1 MDGMITIRVRNVLG
15 TEETD
20 VQINDNATVGQLIQQ
35 AAPQLQ
41 ISPMGATIMFQGQ
54 QLPPEQPL
62 YKAGVGD
69 LDTVM
74 IAPGSIVGGGGDPLF
89 GIAFQVATTIVA
101 GIAANYIYD
110 RLHRID
116 LKELT
121 KRLLIGT
128 SSRNKHLI
136 LGRIQYEKI
145 SEKVA
150 ELLYQELTDW
160 KRINEEPG
168 VEILDKSPPKRIQYE
183 KISEKIAELLYQ
195 ELTDWKRIN
204 EEPGVEI
211 LDKSPPKRPQDVKE
225 MEYKVPV
232 VGKEGAKKVSRCG
245 ECPYYYQKSEKYGY
259 CTLRNALITE
269 KHIAC
274 DWI

>member
-168 VEILDKSPPKRIQYE
+168 VEILDKSPPKR
-183 KISEKIAELLYQ
+183 
-195 ELTDWKRIN
+195 
-204 EEPGVEI
+204 
-211 LDKSPPKRPQDVKE
+211 PQDVKE